1 MKYKYVIFN
10 ETDGVYASQIEFNS
24 IDEAMNHTEKLRDS
38 YRSQGYYRTNNWDK
52 IPPEAIDY
60 SIIKSRQDD
69 SL

>member
-10 ETDGVYASQIEFNS
+10 DTDGIYASPIEFNNRDAA
-24 IDEAMNHTEKLRDS
+24 IRHIEKLRDG
-38 YRSQGYYRTNNWDK
+38 YRAQGYYRTNNWDK

-60 SIIKSRQDD
+60 SIIKSKQDD